1 MKVSFTTPV
10 LYDTPSTCKEKF
22 NNFVE
27 GYFFLSGKQAKILS
41 SKNSIVSFED
51 SSNSFLLT
59 VLKVISYVTV
69 VFPVVMLM
77 LKACIRCSSNYRT
90 GVENPPLAPDL
101 QSVVSRAPSFTGY
114 KIGVGT
120 AYEGSTL
127 TSATIRPANLFYRA
141 LYGGDVT
148 TMPGGSLFQFTIPH
162 LTARARITTAMPD
175 EVISFSASGTAGTL
189 VSRRSGVTPIADL
202 ANLYGDATYR
212 MSGLE
217 LQQTLESQKIFVSPI
232 LPKLFYQHLKAAMI
246 QDGIVILP
254 GNDAYPLKLS
264 QLAHPGLGHAACQAL
279 LADVNNH
286 WGNYGFS
293 TQEAWQNLSN
303 LTLYQVG
310 SLVVK
315 REDYRI
321 FMDHD
326 GKILE
331 RNPGDQDAIR
341 LLNACGI
348 RGIHHTPP
356 TALSSSFLMKSAFS
370 TAMQAADTGYLVVP
384 AVGMGVWGGDPDLYW
399 NALLESVVSYDGA
412 IEQIFVNPR
421 HQTSRNG
428 TYTGMSGEEFEL
440 ILQAKKAAYEPDSVE
455 FARLS
460 KITNLYD
467 LETDVVQFSHR
478 LKKAYPNKTVSL
490 LNASDPDVTLG
501 FHVGEY
507 VNNLDHATTTEEN
520 YTAMGTNGICFE
532 TITDIHSDP
541 NRTVQALHLF

>member
-1 MKVSFTTPV
+1 MKVGFTTPV
-10 LYDTPSTCKEKF
+10 LYDTPSNCKEKF

-41 SKNSIVSFED
+41 SKNSIVRIEN
-51 SSNSFLLT
+51 SSTPFLLT
-59 VLKVISYVTV
+59 VLKVISYLTV
-69 VFPVVMLM
+69 VFPLAMLL
-77 LKACIRCSSNYRT
+77 LKACMRCSSDYRT
-90 GVENPPLAPDL
+90 GVENPTLTPDL
-101 QSVVSRAPSFTGY
+101 QSVVSRAPPFTGY

-120 AYEGSTL
+120 AYEGATL

-141 LYGGDVT
+141 LYGEDVT
-148 TMPGGSLFQFTIPH
+148 TMPGDGLFQFTIPH
-162 LTARARITTAMPD
+162 LTARDRITNAMPD
-175 EVISFSASGTAGTL
+175 EVISFSATGTAGAIIT
-189 VSRRSGVTPIADL
+189 RRREGDAPQIEDL

-212 MSGLE
+212 ISGLE
-217 LQQTLESQKIFVSPI
+217 LQQTLESQTIFLSPL
-232 LPKLFYQHLKAAMI
+232 LPKAFYHRLKEAML

-254 GNDAYPLKLS
+254 GSDFHPLKLS
-264 QLAHPGLGHAACQAL
+264 QLSSPHCQAL
-279 LADVNNH
+279 LTDVNEH

-293 TQEAWQNLSN
+293 TQEAWQKLSN

-331 RNPGDQDAIR
+331 RNAGEHDAIR

-356 TALSSSFLMKSAFS
+356 TVPTSLFLMMSAFS
-370 TAMQAADTGYLVVP
+370 TAMQAAGTGYLVVP
-384 AVGMGVWGGDPDLYW
+384 AVGMGVWGGDPGLYW

-421 HQTSRNG
+421 HQTSRHG
-428 TYTGMSGEEFEL
+428 AYTGMSGEEFEL
-440 ILQAKKAAYEPDSVE
+440 ILQAKKALYAPDSVE

-478 LKKAYPNKTVSL
+478 LKKAYPDKTVSL

-501 FHVGEY
+501 YHVGEY

-541 NRTVQALHLF
+541 NRIVQALHLF